1 MKVLS
6 EYELSSIAH
15 RLIGLVRDGYNK
27 EVKGS
32 LYTRCRDLY
41 GFLYYSGTLSTL
53 GFAYSK
59 ATENLVKQC
68 FRWIVSSLENEAM
81 EPPTGKKEDLGYALY
96 ASFMMYL
103 FKKLFKGTD
112 LEVKNASID
121 EVIKIISNE
130 SYVILLDD
138 YSLRFAKWLKR
149 YAEALLEER

>member
-1 MKVLS
+1 M
-6 EYELSSIAH
+6 
-15 RLIGLVRDGYNK
+15 
-27 EVKGS
+27 
-32 LYTRCRDLY
+32 
-41 GFLYYSGTLSTL
+41 TLFILLAFT
-53 GFAYSK
+53 
-59 ATENLVKQC
+59 
-68 FRWIVSSLENEAM
+68 I
-81 EPPTGKKEDLGYALY
+81 
-96 ASFMMYL
+96 